1 MASVFQS
8 VYACLNE
15 KKETCSREECVRAR
29 ACACVRAINLINLAA
44 ALSHSHF
51 YRSGEQPAT
60 SETKGNVESSSEDR

>member
-1 MASVFQS
+1 MFEREKGNMFKRRVC
-8 VYACLNE
+8 AC
-15 KKETCSREECVRAR
+15 V
-29 ACACVRAINLINLAA
+29 CACVRAINLINLAA